1 MSGCHVE
8 DSCGHPHPLKRG
20 ASPRPR
26 IALVARWAGGV
37 TGTTTTLLEHAKR
50 LAARGWEVHVYAE
63 KADAGR
69 FAAAGAE
76 PHIVPR
82 FRLAGPFKRR
92 VFSWR
97 VSRELAAERYDV
109 VFGHGDGLRQDILSL
124 HNCVHAAHEA
134 VHGRP
139 PGFLAGAAR
148 LHAQQLKGRKFK
160 RMIANSALMKDDVV
174 RRWGVPAELVTVIHP
189 GHDPERFRPSDRDR
203 LRWAMRERAGAAQDD
218 LLVGLITSGDFAK
231 RNVAGFLE
239 ALRGLPPELKAKT
252 RVLVVGQESRVGPY
266 KRRAA
271 DAGFGERAVFLPP
284 EREVEGFYHA
294 LDLYVH
300 PALYEE
306 FGQSVQEAMACGV
319 PVLTSRRVGAA
330 ELFGPDA
337 AAEILPTPETAA
349 LTAAM
354 AALLED
360 PARRARLAEAGR
372 KAAAPNTWDLNFE
385 KTYAVIDSVRP
396 R

>member
-8 DSCGHPHPLKRG
+8 DSCGHPHPLRT
-20 ASPRPR
+20 AARRPR

-50 LAARGWEVHVYAE
+50 LSARGWEVHVYAE

-82 FRLAGPFKRR
+82 IRLAGPFKRTL
-92 VFSWR
+92 FSWR

-148 LHAQQLKGRKFK
+148 LHARQLKGRKFK
-160 RMIANSALMKDDVV
+160 RMIANSALTKDDVV
-174 RRWGVPAELVTVIHP
+174 RRWGVPPELVTVIHP
-189 GHDPERFRPSDRDR
+189 GHDPERFRPEGRAA
-203 LRWAMRERAGAAQDD
+203 LRAAMRARAGASPDD

-239 ALRGLPPELKAKT
+239 SLRGLPPALKART
-252 RVLVVGQESRVGPY
+252 RVLVVGQETRVGPY

-271 DAGFGERAVFLPP
+271 DAGFAERAVFLPP

-300 PALYEE
+300 PALFEE

-319 PVLTSRRVGAA
+319 PVLTSRRVGAS
-330 ELFGPDA
+330 ELFGPEA
-337 AAEILPTPETAA
+337 AAEILEAPETAA

-354 AALLED
+354 AALLDD

-385 KTYAVIDSVRP
+385 KTYAVIESVRAKA
-396 R
+396 

>member
-1 MSGCHVE
+1 MSGCHV
-8 DSCGHPHPLKRG
+8 SGACGHSHPAQGG
-20 ASPRPR
+20 ALPPR
-26 IALVARWAGGV
+26 IALVSRWAGGV
-37 TGTTTTLLEHAKR
+37 TGTTTTLLEHARR
-50 LAARGWEVHVYAE
+50 LGARGWEVHVYAE

-69 FAAAGAE
+69 FAAVGAQT
-76 PHIVPR
+76 HVMGR
-82 FRLAGPFKRR
+82 FRLAGPLKRR

-97 VSRELAAERYDV
+97 VGRELAAERYDV
-109 VFGHGDGLRQDILSL
+109 VFGHGDGLAQDILSL

-139 PGFLAGAAR
+139 PGLLAGAAR
-148 LHAQQLKGRKFK
+148 LHAKQLRERRFK
-160 RMIANSALMKDDVV
+160 RMIANSALTKDEVT
-174 RRWGVPAELVTVIHP
+174 RRWGVPPELVTVIHP
-189 GHDPERFRPSDRDR
+189 GHDPERFRPSDRER
-203 LRWAMRERAGAAQDD
+203 LRGPMRERAGAAPDD
-218 LLVGLITSGDFAK
+218 LLIGLITSGDFAK

-239 ALRGLPPELKAKT
+239 ALRGLPSALKART

-271 DAGFGERAVFLPP
+271 DAGFADRAVFLPP
-284 EREVEGFYHA
+284 EREVQGFYHA

-319 PVLTSRRVGAA
+319 PVLTSRRVGAS
-330 ELFGPDA
+330 ELFGPEA
-337 AAEILPTPETAA
+337 AAEVLPTPETGA
-349 LTAAM
+349 LRLAL

-360 PARRARLAEAGR
+360 PARRVRLAEAGR
-372 KAAAPNTWDLNFE
+372 KAAAPNTWDANFE
-385 KTYAVIDSVRP
+385 KTYAVIESVRL

>member
-8 DSCGHPHPLKRG
+8 GSCGEPHPVRAG
-20 ASPRPR
+20 ARPPR
-26 IALVARWAGGV
+26 IALVSRWAGGV

-50 LAARGWEVHVYAE
+50 LGARGWEVHVYAE

-69 FAAAGAE
+69 FAAAGAQTHLIGRM
-76 PHIVPR
+76 P
-82 FRLAGPFKRR
+82 LAGPLKRR

-97 VSRELAAERYDV
+97 VGRELAAEGYDV

-139 PGFLAGAAR
+139 PGLLAGAAR
-148 LHAQQLKGRKFK
+148 LHAKQLRGRHFK
-160 RMIANSALMKDDVV
+160 RMIANSALMKADVTA
-174 RRWGVPAELVTVIHP
+174 RWGVPPELVTVIHP
-189 GHDPERFRPSDRDR
+189 GHDPERFRPSDRER
-203 LRWAMRERAGAAQDD
+203 LRGPMRERAGAGPDD

-239 ALRGLPPELKAKT
+239 ALRGLPPERKARV

-271 DAGFGERAVFLPP
+271 DAGFGDRAVFLPP
-284 EREVEGFYHA
+284 EGEVERFYHA

-330 ELFGPDA
+330 ELLAGSP
-337 AAEILPTPETAA
+337 EVLETPETAA
-349 LTAAM
+349 LTRAM

-360 PARRARLAEAGR
+360 PARRAALAEAGR